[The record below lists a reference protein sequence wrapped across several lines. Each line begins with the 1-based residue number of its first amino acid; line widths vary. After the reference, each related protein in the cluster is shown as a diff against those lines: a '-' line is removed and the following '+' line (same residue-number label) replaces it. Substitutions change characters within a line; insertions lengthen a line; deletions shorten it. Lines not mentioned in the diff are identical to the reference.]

1 MSMEFSLSARCGLT
15 GMVARGGPADLG
27 SPGVSDSCDDERL
40 AAAAGAAAVEVN
52 FEVKLL
58 WA

>member
-1 MSMEFSLSARCGLT
+1 MSMEFSLSAKWGLT
-15 GMVARGGPADLG
+15 GIVARGGPADLA
-27 SPGVSDSCDDERL
+27 SPGVSDSCDDDLL